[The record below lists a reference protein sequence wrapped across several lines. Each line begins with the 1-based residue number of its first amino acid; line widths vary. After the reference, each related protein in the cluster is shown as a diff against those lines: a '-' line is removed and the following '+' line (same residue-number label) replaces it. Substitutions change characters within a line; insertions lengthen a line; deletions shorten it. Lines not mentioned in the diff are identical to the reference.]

1 MPTAGP
7 TPTLYRTLD
16 MVKTRKTSAMKKVTI
31 IIMAILGIMY
41 FQSCEKDKEG
51 PFLSDSPDGPVLS
64 SALAG
69 TSQVLLE
76 DNEDDILGEFTWEP
90 ADYGFPAAATYF
102 FQLDFAGND
111 FAGAMNLLNT
121 NGLRASFTVGTI
133 NGTLMAM
140 GATPEEPV
148 DMEARIMAVLHTD
161 IDTLYSN
168 VISFTV
174 TPFEKVI
181 IYPRLFVPG
190 DHNGWNAGDSSSV
203 IWSAN
208 FNDRY
213 EGYIN
218 TTGSPSGFKLLK
230 VPAWE
235 EDNTIGDPDGSGTS
249 GTLQIGSWGGN
260 NIVINTAAGLH
271 RIKADLTAATYSI
284 LRTEWGIIGGAVPPY
299 DWSVDVDMTYNPTER
314 VLEVTLDLQQG
325 DFKFRA
331 NDGWDLNF
339 GDDEPD
345 GIVNPGGS
353 NIPIPE
359 AGNYTITLDLS
370 QAIYTYTVVK
380 N

>member
-1 MPTAGP
+1 MPTVEQIQ
-7 TPTLYRTLD
+7 TWCKTLD
-16 MVKTRKTSAMKKVTI
+16 MVKIRKTSAMKKVTI
-31 IIMAILGIMY
+31 ILMAILGMIY

-51 PFLSDSPDGPVLS
+51 PFLSDTLTGPALY
-64 SALAG
+64 SALTG
-69 TSQVLLE
+69 SSEILLE
-76 DNEDDILGEFTWEP
+76 DNETDTLAVFTWAP
-90 ADYGFPAAATYF
+90 ADYGFAAAATYF
-102 FQLDFAGND
+102 FQLDFAGNNFSQYKD
-111 FAGAMNLLNT
+111 MGHT
-121 NGLRASFTVGTI
+121 NGLRAAYTVGEI
-133 NGTLMAM
+133 NGILMAM
-140 GATPEEPV
+140 GAVPEEEV

-168 VISFTV
+168 VISFSLTA
-174 TPFEKVI
+174 FEKVI

-190 DHNGWNAGDSSSV
+190 DHNGWNAGDSSTV
-203 IWSAN
+203 IWSAG

-218 TTGSPSGFKLLK
+218 TTGSPIGFKLLK

-235 EDNTIGDPDGSGTS
+235 EDNTIGDPDASGTS

-260 NIVINTAAGLH
+260 NIMITTPAGLH

-284 LRTEWGIIGGAVPPY
+284 LRTDWGIIGGAVPPY
-299 DWSVDVDMTYNPTER
+299 DWSVDVNMTYNDVDH
-314 VLEVTLDLQQG
+314 VLEVTLDLQAG

-331 NDGWDLNF
+331 NDGWDLNY

-345 GIVNPGGS
+345 GIVNAGGS

-359 AGNYTITLDLS
+359 AGSYTITLDLS

>member
-1 MPTAGP
+1 
-7 TPTLYRTLD
+7 
-16 MVKTRKTSAMKKVTI
+16 MKKVTI
-31 IIMAILGIMY
+31 IIMAILGVIY

-51 PFLSDSPDGPVLS
+51 PFLSDSPTGPVLS

-69 TSQVLLE
+69 GSQVLLE
-76 DNEDDILGEFTWEP
+76 DNENDTLAVFTWQA
-90 ADYGFPAAATYF
+90 ADYGFAAAATYF
-102 FQLDFAGND
+102 FQLDFAGNN
-111 FAGAMNLLNT
+111 FADALSLLNT
-121 NGLRASFTVGTI
+121 NGLRAAFTVGSI

-140 GATPEEPV
+140 GASPEEPE
-148 DMEARIMAVLHTD
+148 DMEARIMAVLHDD

-168 VISFTV
+168 TINFTL

-190 DHNGWNAGDSSSV
+190 DHNGWNAGDSSTV
-203 IWSAN
+203 IWSAG
-208 FNDRY
+208 FNDKY

-218 TTGSPSGFKLLK
+218 TIGSPSGFKLLK

-235 EDNTIGDPDGSGTS
+235 EDNTIGDPDASGTS

-260 NIVINTAAGLH
+260 NIVINTPAGLH
-271 RIKADLTAATYSI
+271 RIKADLGAETYSI

-299 DWSVDVDMTYNPTER
+299 DWSVDVDMTYNAVDN

-339 GDDEPD
+339 GDDELD

>member
-1 MPTAGP
+1 
-7 TPTLYRTLD
+7 
-16 MVKTRKTSAMKKVTI
+16 MKKVTI
-31 IIMAILGIMY
+31 ILMAILGVIY

-51 PFLSDSPDGPVLS
+51 PFLSDTLTGPVLR

-69 TSQVLLE
+69 DSEVLLE
-76 DNEDDILGEFTWEP
+76 ENEDDIIAFTWTK
-90 ADYGFPAAATYF
+90 ADYGFKAAATYF
-102 FQLDFAGND
+102 LQMDLAGNN
-111 FAGAMNLLNT
+111 FAEYKNLGHT
-121 NGLRASFTVGTI
+121 NGQRIAHTVGDI
-133 NGTLMAM
+133 NGILMAM
-140 GATPEEPV
+140 DATPEEPV
-148 DMEARIMAVLHTD
+148 DLEARIMAVLHEE
-161 IDTLYSN
+161 IDTIYSN
-168 VISFTV
+168 VISFTL

-203 IWSAN
+203 IWSAG

-213 EGYIN
+213 EGYIYTYDN
-218 TTGSPSGFKLLK
+218 PSYFKLLK

-235 EDNTIGDPDGSGTS
+235 EDNTIGDPDPSGTS

-260 NIVINTAAGLH
+260 NIMINTDPGLH
-271 RIKADLTAATYSI
+271 RIKADLGTATYSI

-299 DWSVDVDMTYNPTER
+299 DWSVDVDMTYNDTDD
-314 VLEVTLDLQQG
+314 VLEVTLDLQAG
-325 DFKFRA
+325 DLKFRA
-331 NDGWDLNF
+331 NDDWALNY

-345 GIVNPGGS
+345 GIVEAGGS

-370 QAIYTYTVVK
+370 QAIYTYTIVK

>member
-1 MPTAGP
+1 
-7 TPTLYRTLD
+7 
-16 MVKTRKTSAMKKVTI
+16 MKKVTI
-31 IIMAILGIMY
+31 ILMAILGIIY

-51 PFLSDSPDGPVLS
+51 PFLADTLSGPVLT

-69 TSQVLLE
+69 SSAVLLE
-76 DNEDDILGEFTWEP
+76 DNETDTLAVFTWEP
-90 ADYGFPAAATYF
+90 ADYGFAAAATYF
-102 FQLDFAGND
+102 FQLDFAGNNFSQYMD
-111 FAGAMNLLNT
+111 MGHT
-121 NGLRASFTVGTI
+121 SGLRTAFTVGDI

-140 GATPEEPV
+140 GATPEEQV
-148 DMEARIMAVLHTD
+148 SMEARIMAVLHED

-168 VISFTV
+168 AISFTL

-208 FNDRY
+208 FNDKY

-218 TTGSPSGFKLLK
+218 TTGSPSGLKLLK

-235 EDNTIGDPDGSGTS
+235 EANTIGDPDASGTS
-249 GTLQIGSWGGN
+249 GTLQIGAWGGN
-260 NIVINTAAGLH
+260 NITINTPAGLH
-271 RIKADLTAATYSI
+271 RIKADLGAETYSI
-284 LRTEWGIIGGAVPPY
+284 LRTDWGIIGGAVPPY
-299 DWSVDVDMTYNPTER
+299 DWSVDVNMTYNAIDQ

>member
-1 MPTAGP
+1 
-7 TPTLYRTLD
+7 
-16 MVKTRKTSAMKKVTI
+16 MKKVTI
-31 IIMAILGIMY
+31 ILMAILGIMY

-51 PFLSDSPDGPVLS
+51 PFIADTLSGPVLT

-69 TSQVLLE
+69 SSAVLLE
-76 DNEDDILGEFTWEP
+76 DTETDTLAVFTWEP
-90 ADYGFPAAATYF
+90 ADYGFAAAATYF
-102 FQLDFAGND
+102 FQLDFAGNNFSQYMD
-111 FAGAMNLLNT
+111 MGHT
-121 NGLRASFTVGTI
+121 SGLRTAFTVGDI

-140 GATPEEPV
+140 GANPEEQV
-148 DMEARIMAVLHTD
+148 SMEARIMAVLHED

-168 VISFTV
+168 AINFTL

-181 IYPRLFVPG
+181 IYPRLFVAG
-190 DHNGWNAGDSSSV
+190 DHNGWTADDSSSV

-208 FNDRY
+208 FNDKY

-235 EDNTIGDPDGSGTS
+235 EANTIGDPDASGTS
-249 GTLQIGSWGGN
+249 GTLQIGAWGGN
-260 NIVINTAAGLH
+260 NITINTPAGLH
-271 RIKADLTAATYSI
+271 RVKADLGAETYSI
-284 LRTEWGIIGGAVPPY
+284 LRTDWGIIGGAVPPY
-299 DWSVDVDMTYNPTER
+299 DWSVDVKMTYNATDQ
-314 VLEVTLDLQQG
+314 VLEITLDLQQG

>member
-1 MPTAGP
+1 
-7 TPTLYRTLD
+7 
-16 MVKTRKTSAMKKVTI
+16 
-31 IIMAILGIMY
+31 MAILGIIY

-51 PFLSDSPDGPVLS
+51 PFLADTLSGPVLIS
-64 SALAG
+64 TLAG
-69 TSQVLLE
+69 SSEVLLE
-76 DNEDDILGEFTWEP
+76 DNENDTLAVFNWEP
-90 ADYGFPAAATYF
+90 ADYGFAAAATYF
-102 FQLDFAGND
+102 FQLDFAGNN
-111 FAGAMNLLNT
+111 FSQYMNLGNT
-121 NGLRASFTVGTI
+121 NGLRTAFTVGDM

-140 GATPEEPV
+140 GATPEEQV
-148 DMEARIMAVLHTD
+148 SMEARIMAVLHED

-168 VISFTV
+168 AITFTL

-181 IYPRLFVPG
+181 IYPRLFVSG
-190 DHNGWNAGDSSSV
+190 DHNGWPADDSTSV
-203 IWSAN
+203 IWSAG
-208 FNDRY
+208 FNDKY

-218 TTGSPSGFKLLK
+218 TTVSPSGFKLLK

-235 EDNTIGDPDGSGTS
+235 EANTIGDPDGSGTS
-249 GTLQIGSWGGN
+249 GTLQIGAWGGN
-260 NIVINTAAGLH
+260 NIVINTPAGLH
-271 RIKADLTAATYSI
+271 RIKADLGAETYSI

-299 DWSVDVDMTYNPTER
+299 DWSVDVNMTYNDAEQ

-331 NDGWDLNF
+331 NDGWDLNY

-345 GIVNPGGS
+345 GIVNSGGS
-353 NIPIPE
+353 NILIPE

>member
-1 MPTAGP
+1 
-7 TPTLYRTLD
+7 
-16 MVKTRKTSAMKKVTI
+16 MKKVTI
-31 IIMAILGIMY
+31 ILMAILGIIY

-51 PFLSDSPDGPVLS
+51 PFLAANPTGPVLT

-69 TSQVLLE
+69 SSAVLLE
-76 DNEDDILGEFTWEP
+76 DNENDTLAVFTWEA
-90 ADYGFPAAATYF
+90 ADYGFAAAATYF
-102 FQLDFAGND
+102 FQLDFAGNNFSNPMD
-111 FAGAMNLLNT
+111 LGHT
-121 NGLRASFTVGTI
+121 NSLRTAYTVGSI

-140 GATPEEPV
+140 GATPEVAV
-148 DMEARIMAVLHTD
+148 DMEARILAVLHTD

-168 VISFTV
+168 VISFTL

-208 FNDRY
+208 FNDKY

-271 RIKADLTAATYSI
+271 RIKADLGAETYSI
-284 LRTEWGIIGGAVPPY
+284 LRTDWGIIGGAVPPY
-299 DWSVDVDMTYNPTER
+299 DWSVDVNMTYNATDQ
-314 VLEVTLDLQQG
+314 VLEVTLDLAQG

-345 GIVNPGGS
+345 GIVDPGGA